1 MSYHRPKSRTPPPA
15 RHRLC
20 AVPRFPEAGARPVRL
35 VLLALLALVA
45 AGCASTGVRLR
56 SVPQT
61 PLSERLKLTARSG
74 PEPSDRTV
82 QLLRVYDL
90 TEATRGDPR
99 PLLDRL
105 QAIIDQ
111 EPTADKVYAFAELAF
126 LAGKQAEVYD
136 ERIAMDL
143 YGASMMKAYEYLFDP
158 RFEAMRNT
166 YDPQFRGACE
176 LYNGALE
183 AVLRMSRRR
192 GELIVGTS
200 TTLRMAGG
208 DCDVSTMLR
217 STRWQARDI
226 DRFEF
231 VSDYE
236 IQGLKNHYRTHGLGV
251 PLIAVRRSYEGEP
264 AVARHYP
271 TDLSFPVTAFFRP
284 LPSRRNPITGYD
296 SPNRQGVLEFYDPLV
311 TTETT
316 VRRRQVALETDFTTP
331 LAYFL
336 SKPEFH
342 ALATVGLLRPDD
354 LLRMRPDRP
363 DPIMGLYMLEPY
375 DPGKIPVVMVHGLW
389 SSPMTWMEMFNDLRS
404 APQIRDHYQI
414 WFYLYPTGQPFW
426 ISAAQLRADLA
437 EARQTLD
444 PYRQEPA
451 LDQMVLVGHSMGG
464 LVSRLQTLHSRDD
477 FWGLVADVPLDE
489 IEAEPEVRQRLAEA
503 FYFTPTPSVR
513 RVITIGTPH
522 RGSDFSNQ
530 TTQWLMSKL
539 IRLPAML
546 VQPYQK
552 LYRDNPGRFADGTLL
567 KIETSIDSLSPR
579 NPVFETM
586 LAGQRAPWVTY
597 HNIVGR
603 LPANSLMSR
612 ISGTG
617 DGVVHI
623 DSAQVD
629 DAVSELIVQADHSAL
644 HAHPAAVLE
653 VRRILLEHLA
663 ELRGPAG
670 AAAAASQADRAIHAA
685 GGERRRGRGARLS
698 DRPLLQR

>member
-1 MSYHRPKSRTPPPA
+1 M
-15 RHRLC
+15 
-20 AVPRFPEAGARPVRL
+20 PVAI
-35 VLLALLALVA
+35 VLLAMLALA
-45 AGCASTGVRLR
+45 AGGCASTGVTLR
-56 SVPQT
+56 PVPDT
-61 PLSERLKLTARSG
+61 PLAERLKLTARSG
-74 PEPSDRTV
+74 PEPNARTL

-90 TEATRGDPR
+90 ADDVKGDPR
-99 PLLDRL
+99 PLLDKL
-105 QAIIDQ
+105 QAVIDR

-126 LAGKQAEVYD
+126 LGGKQAEVHD
-136 ERIAMDL
+136 EKIAMDL
-143 YGASMMKAYEYLFDP
+143 YGASLMKAFEYLFDP
-158 RFEAMRNT
+158 RFQATRHP

-183 AVLRMSRRR
+183 AVLRMSHRR

-200 TTLRMAGG
+200 KTLQMAGG
-208 DCDVSTMLR
+208 DCEVSTVLR
-217 STRWQARDI
+217 GTRWQARDI

-236 IQGLKNHYRTHGLGV
+236 IRGLKNHYRTYGLGV

-264 AVARHYP
+264 LVARHYP
-271 TDLSFPVTAFFRP
+271 DDLSFPVTAFFRP
-284 LPSRRNPITGYD
+284 LSSNRNPITGQA
-296 SPNRQGVLEFYDPLV
+296 SHNRQGVLEFYDPLA

-316 VRRRQVALETDFTTP
+316 VGNRRVVLESDFTTP
-331 LAYFL
+331 LAFFL
-336 SKPEFH
+336 SKPELQ
-342 ALATVGLLRPDD
+342 ALATIGLLRPDE
-354 LLRMRPDRP
+354 LLKMRPDRP
-363 DPIMGLYMLEPY
+363 DTIMGLYMLEPY
-375 DPGKIPVVMVHGLW
+375 EPGKIPVVMVHGLW

-404 APQIRDHYQI
+404 SPQLRDHYQI

-437 EARQTLD
+437 EVRETLD
-444 PYRQEPA
+444 PAAHEPA

-464 LVSRLQTLHSRDD
+464 LVSRLQTLNSRDD
-477 FWGLVADVPLDE
+477 FWQLVANVPITS
-489 IEAEPEVRQRLAEA
+489 IEAEPEVRQKLAEA
-503 FYFTPTPSVR
+503 FHFNPSPSVR
-513 RVITIGTPH
+513 RVVTIGTPH

-552 LYRDNPGRFADGTLL
+552 LYRDNPGRFVDGTLL

-579 NPVFETM
+579 NPAFDAM

-603 LPANSLMSR
+603 LPASSFVTR

-617 DGVVHI
+617 DGVVHV
-623 DSAQVD
+623 DSARVD
-629 DAVSELIVQADHSAL
+629 DADSELVVNADHSTV

-653 VRRILLEHLA
+653 VRRILLEHLT

-670 AAAAASQADRAIHAA
+670 AAEAASQAAQAIHAA
-685 GGERRRGRGARLS
+685 GGERRRTPVARL
-698 DRPLLQR
+698 R

>member
-1 MSYHRPKSRTPPPA
+1 MTYHGPAFRSGLSGVHRRRRTS
-15 RHRLC
+15 
-20 AVPRFPEAGARPVRL
+20 RFPTHAAGPVALL
-35 VLLALLALVA
+35 VLAVLAVA
-45 AGCASTGVRLR
+45 AGGCASTGVTLR
-56 SVPQT
+56 AVPET
-61 PLSERLKLTARSG
+61 PLSDRLKLTAQSG
-74 PEPSDRTV
+74 PEPSARTL

-90 TEATRGDPR
+90 MDDVKGDPR
-99 PLLDRL
+99 PLLEKL
-105 QAIIDQ
+105 QAVIDQ
-111 EPTADKVYAFAELAF
+111 EPTAEKAYAFAELAF

-136 ERIAMDL
+136 EKIAMDL
-143 YGASMMKAYEYLFDP
+143 YGASVMKAYEYLFDP
-158 RFEAMRNT
+158 RFQATRNP

-183 AVLRMSRRR
+183 AVLRMSHRR
-192 GELIVGTS
+192 GELIVNAS
-200 TTLRMAGG
+200 RTLQMAGG
-208 DCDVSTMLR
+208 DCDVSAVLR
-217 STRWQARDI
+217 GTRWQARDI

-264 AVARHYP
+264 AVAKHYP
-271 TDLSFPVTAFFRP
+271 VDLSFPVTAFFRP
-284 LPSRRNPITGYD
+284 LPSNHNPITGQP
-296 SPNRQGVLEFYDPLV
+296 SQNRQGVLEFFDPLT
-311 TTETT
+311 TTETA
-316 VRRRQVALETDFTTP
+316 VASRRVVLESDFTTP

-336 SKPEFH
+336 TKTEFQS
-342 ALATVGLLRPDD
+342 LATVGLLRPDE
-354 LLRMRPDRP
+354 LLKMRPDRS

-375 DPGKIPVVMVHGLW
+375 EPGKIPVVMVHGLW

-404 APQIRDHYQI
+404 SPQIRNNYQI

-437 EARQTLD
+437 EVRHTLD
-444 PYRQEPA
+444 PAGHEPA

-464 LVSRLQTLHSRDD
+464 LVSRLQTLNSRDD
-477 FWGLVADVPLDE
+477 LWQLVANVPITS
-489 IEAEPEVRQRLAEA
+489 IEADPEVRKKLAEA
-503 FYFTPTPSVR
+503 FHFAPSPSVR
-513 RVITIGTPH
+513 RVVTIGTPH

-552 LYRDNPGRFADGTLL
+552 LYRDNPGRFVDGTLL
-567 KIETSIDSLSPR
+567 KIENSIDSLSPR
-579 NPVFETM
+579 NPAFEAM

-597 HNIVGR
+597 HNIVGQ
-603 LPANSLMSR
+603 LPANSFVTR

-623 DSAQVD
+623 DSARVD
-629 DAVSELIVQADHSAL
+629 DAVSELIVNADHSTV

-670 AAAAASQADRAIHAA
+670 AAAAASQAAQAIHAA
-685 GGERRRGRGARLS
+685 GGERRRTYAAHWR
-698 DRPLLQR
+698 